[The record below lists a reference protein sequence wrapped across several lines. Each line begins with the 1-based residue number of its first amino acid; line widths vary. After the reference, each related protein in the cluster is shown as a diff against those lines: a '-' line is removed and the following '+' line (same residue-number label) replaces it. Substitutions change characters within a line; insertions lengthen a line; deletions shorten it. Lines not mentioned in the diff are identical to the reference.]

1 MKRWGL
7 KLGVLSS
14 LMLGLSQ
21 AAYAHPD
28 LGKEFTEL
36 FGSFAWGL
44 YLMVPI
50 PFLVLGVI
58 GYLLY
63 RAGRS
68 GNSATRPSGRTSPLN
83 DPRLN

>member
-1 MKRWGL
+1 MIRRWGL
-7 KLGVLSS
+7 TLGVLSS
-14 LMLGLSQ
+14 LMLGWSQ
-21 AAYAHPD
+21 AATAHPD
-28 LGKEFTEL
+28 LGKEYSEL

-63 RAGRS
+63 RASRS
-68 GNSATRPSGRTSPLN
+68 GKGATLASGRTSSAN
-83 DPRLN
+83 PRLN

>member
-1 MKRWGL
+1 MIRRWGL
-7 KLGVLSS
+7 TLGALSS
-14 LMLGLSQ
+14 LTLGLSQ
-21 AAYAHPD
+21 VAYGHPD
-28 LGKEFTEL
+28 LGKEYSEL

-58 GYLLY
+58 GFLLY
-63 RAGRS
+63 RASRS
-68 GNSATRPSGRTSPLN
+68 RKGAPFPSGRTSSA